1 MNEAETRALPIVIT
15 DASVAPFAYRAAMA
29 RLIPHNPAAAHL
41 ILRSAM
47 ALVFLSHG
55 ITRTI
60 LDRVTP
66 FGKAFDAWG
75 WPFGI
80 YWAWGVTLWELI
92 GGILLLLGIKPAVVA
107 LVFVVQMLFG
117 IYLVHLKHGWFVVGH
132 GFNGMEYS
140 VTLIAALFAVA
151 LTAPRELPVPANAR

>member
-1 MNEAETRALPIVIT
+1 MK
-15 DASVAPFAYRAAMA
+15 PF
-29 RLIPHNPAAAHL
+29 IPHDPAWAHL
-41 ILRSAM
+41 VLRCTV

-55 ITRTI
+55 LTRTVA
-60 LDRVTP
+60 DRVTP

-80 YWAWGVTLWELI
+80 YWAWGVTLWELV
-92 GGILLLLGIKPAVVA
+92 GGVLLLLGIKPAVVA

-132 GFNGMEYS
+132 GLNGMEYS
-140 VTLIAALFAVA
+140 VTLIAALLATA
-151 LTAPRELPVPANAR
+151 LTAPRKADSR

>member
-1 MNEAETRALPIVIT
+1 MIA
-15 DASVAPFAYRAAMA
+15 
-29 RLIPHNPAAAHL
+29 HNPAWAHL
-41 ILRSAM
+41 VLRSTV

-60 LDRVTP
+60 LDRVAP

-80 YWAWGVTLWELI
+80 YWAWGVTLWELV
-92 GGILLLLGIKPAVVA
+92 GGVLLLLGVRPWLVA
-107 LVFVVQMLFG
+107 PVFVVQMVSG

-151 LTAPRELPVPANAR
+151 LTAPRELPAPAHAR